1 MKLKRKDLICI
12 SLILLL
18 IYVVFERNDKIP
30 EPFTFNAYVNVAE
43 FREGATNMKK
53 NQKQLMGSVT
63 KKKMKARDLSQTVP
77 DLHSKGNLT

>member
-1 MKLKRKDLICI
+1 MKLKKKDLICI

-43 FREGATNMKK
+43 FREGAANMK
-53 NQKQLMGSVT
+53 QKQLMGSVT

>member
-1 MKLKRKDLICI
+1 MKLKKKDLICI

-43 FREGATNMKK
+43 FREGLAN
-53 NQKQLMGSVT
+53 KQLMGSVT
-63 KKKMKARDLSQTVP
+63 KKKITKKVLNQTVP
-77 DLHSKGNLT
+77 DPHSKGYLT